1 MSGRLVLRTLVG
13 LLLSVVTAIAVNAA
27 TSVTFPGPLRLIQR
41 YPWWAV
47 GVAVLATCAYVVWDI
62 RATRASRAD
71 LTPAQSDRLRDRLL
85 HGTRWIWVDGVLA
98 RSLGEVLRLEL
109 SLQPRRTK
117 VTHPVHLLLPG
128 HDDVLPAGTPPVDVY
143 GRYGEQLLILGA
155 PGAGKSTM
163 LLELAR
169 DLLARAEKDP
179 VTQIPV
185 VLHLSSWPPKDDI
198 PFETWVVN
206 ELRRFYGVSPAHGRY
221 AVESG
226 MVSLLLDGL
235 DEVPAGRARKC
246 VTALNRFRDRRP
258 GTSIA
263 VTCRV
268 QDYDDIETRLKLA
281 GAVLIQPLTPE
292 AADAWLA
299 ELGPELDGLR
309 AVLDGDESL
318 RDLVRTPLTLTIAA
332 FAYQGREV
340 TVFTGLD
347 SLFAAYTHRMLERSR
362 AALADTTG
370 YDEAVA
376 RRWFAT
382 LARGMVEVGTI
393 AISPELPAR
402 IRVGWIDRDAVP
414 WSRLPRWLLLAG
426 LPMALLAGVTTF
438 VIGPWPA
445 APFVAVLT
453 GATAWIRADAPSW
466 FTGEHSYKSNLETT
480 GEEFRREQAGWAAVF
495 GLAAIGVLMAVVFIR
510 MLITTEELGWFNT
523 VFTSVS
529 MGLIL
534 TLTAALSGFSWVTG
548 LSNVVAEFTQDAI
561 RGVSRWLGPRA
572 TAVLAVLVAG
582 AAAGGA
588 GAIVGHVLGAL
599 GAFAVFGGDLWPWH
613 LVFGLGLAVVFGS
626 AGGLVLAAQYAVSD
640 TFTAPL
646 VYRHL
651 ARAGA
656 LPPDLGHF
664 LAWADDR
671 ILLRRTGADYQFVHR
686 LYRDWW
692 AGRDQSRD
700 ST

>member
-13 LLLSVVTAIAVNAA
+13 LALLPVITAIAVNAA
-27 TSVTFPGPLRLIQR
+27 TNVTFPGPLRLIQR

-47 GVAVLATCAYVVWDI
+47 LVAFLAACAYAVWDI
-62 RATRASRAD
+62 RATLAGRAD
-71 LTPAQSDRLRDRLL
+71 LSQAESARLRDRLL
-85 HGTRWIWVDGVLA
+85 HGTRWIWVDGVLT

-109 SLQPRRTK
+109 SLQPRQTM

-169 DLLARAEKDP
+169 DLLVRAEKDP

-185 VLHLSSWPPKDDI
+185 VLHLSSWPSKDDI
-198 PFETWVVN
+198 PLETWVVN
-206 ELRRFYGVSPAHGRY
+206 ELRRFYSVSPAEGRY

-235 DEVPAGRARKC
+235 DEVPAGRAPKC
-246 VTALNRFRDRRP
+246 VTALNRFRETRP

-281 GAVLIQPLTPE
+281 GAVLIEPLTPE

-309 AVLDGDESL
+309 AVLDDDKSL

-332 FAYQGREV
+332 LAYQGREV

-347 SLFAAYTHRMLERSR
+347 SLFAAYTQRMLERSR
-362 AALADTTG
+362 AVLADTTA

-376 RRWFAT
+376 RRWIAT
-382 LARGMVEVGTI
+382 LARGMMKVGAI
-393 AISPELPAR
+393 AVGPELPAR
-402 IRVGWIDRDAVP
+402 IHAGWVDEDAVP
-414 WSRLPRWLLLAG
+414 WSRLPRLLLLAG
-426 LPMALLAGVTTF
+426 LPIALLAGVTTW

-453 GATAWIRADAPSW
+453 GATAWIRADVPNW
-466 FTGEHSYKSNLETT
+466 FTGERSYEFNQQTS
-480 GEEFRREQAGWAAVF
+480 GEDSRRERAGWAVAL
-495 GLAAIGVLMAVVFIR
+495 GLAAIGALIAIVFIR
-510 MLITTEELGWFNT
+510 VVIDSDALGWFGT
-523 VFTSVS
+523 VFTGVF
-529 MGLIL
+529 MGLML
-534 TLTAALSGFSWVTG
+534 TTVVALSACSWVG
-548 LSNVVAEFTQDAI
+548 GIVH
-561 RGVSRWLGPRA
+561 RGRGTHPGRDPRREPMA
-572 TAVLAVLVAG
+572 RPAC
-582 AAAGGA
+582 
-588 GAIVGHVLGAL
+588 
-599 GAFAVFGGDLWPWH
+599 D
-613 LVFGLGLAVVFGS
+613 GS
-626 AGGLVLAAQYAVSD
+626 A
-640 TFTAPL
+640 
-646 VYRHL
+646 RR
-651 ARAGA
+651 ARRRACRRGCRC
-656 LPPDLGHF
+656 H
-664 LAWADDR
+664 
-671 ILLRRTGADYQFVHR
+671 RRTRARRPRR
-686 LYRDWW
+686 LRVF
-692 AGRDQSRD
+692 RR
-700 ST
+700 